1 MPTIDGP
8 DLRTVKGFESIRSY
22 RMVMVRLPTLIATGA
37 LAFVAATA
45 LAQAPAITNVR
56 IAMTQNINPSMLE
69 IWEVTNNA
77 MDEDGG
83 LDAKQMDDAK
93 FDILVYS
100 AGRLAE
106 AGRTMAGW
114 QAPVAA
120 GPNNRTVSEDQVSM
134 DHVQHLLDADPAGFR
149 AKAVAFA
156 EHSEKLVA
164 AARARDA
171 VATGTLVGEMDAVC
185 EACHAQYWYGE

>member
-1 MPTIDGP
+1 MAMI
-8 DLRTVKGFESIRSY
+8 
-22 RMVMVRLPTLIATGA
+22 RLPTLVASAA

-45 LAQAPAITNVR
+45 LAQDPTITNVR
-56 IAMTQNINPSMLE
+56 IAMTQNVNPSMLA
-69 IWEVTNNA
+69 IWEITNNA
-77 MDEDGG
+77 MDENGG
-83 LDAKQMDDAK
+83 LDAAQMDEAK
-93 FDILVYS
+93 FDNLAYS

-106 AGRTMAGW
+106 AGRTMATW
-114 QAPVAA
+114 QSPVAA

-134 DHVQHLLDADPAGFR
+134 DHVQHQLDADPAGFR

-164 AARARDA
+164 AAKARDVA
-171 VATGTLVGEMDAVC
+171 ATGTLVSEMDAVC